1 MKQRVMTDKHIPI
14 GGVSN
19 RLQEAWSLIQQKKIN
34 LNGCFYISSNAGG
47 FIEVILFI
55 D

>member
-19 RLQEAWSLIQQKKIN
+19 RLQEAWSLIQKKKKH

-47 FIEVILFI
+47 FIQVILFI